1 MKLASTGGIFTFE
14 IWDISGNEMFH
25 NLANIYFRDADA
37 IFLIFDCTKKES
49 MRSLRENWV
58 QEIKEKAPE
67 TVQLLVLGNKSD
79 LNEEEGQVSTKELS
93 EFANQCGARYKF
105 VSAKTAEN
113 LSDVFQKL
121 GDRLRKQPANMND
134 AHNNSFRLSKGAK
147 RRSSKS
153 KGGRCTCR
161 IF

>member
-1 MKLASTGGIFTFE
+1 MSANWCLWVIKALARPSSFSDSVNGTFSEKYKPTNGAVKYSKAMKLASTGGIFTFE

-25 NLANIYFRDADA
+25 NLANVYFRDADA

-67 TVQLLVLGNKSD
+67 SVQLLVLGNKSD

-93 EFANQCGARYKF
+93 EFASQCGARYKF

-113 LSDVFQKL
+113 LSDVF
-121 GDRLRKQPANMND
+121 
-134 AHNNSFRLSKGAK
+134 
-147 RRSSKS
+147 
-153 KGGRCTCR
+153 
-161 IF
+161 